1 MQYARALLIETRAVE
16 GVKRYKFRAS
26 STGVARD
33 GASIPSDEW
42 RTDAYMRNPIV
53 LWSHDYMSMP
63 IGRAVALERD
73 ADGLVAEIEY
83 DADDPRAQDVMRK
96 LDAGYLHAVSVGF
109 RGALERGPDSMIFR
123 DVELLEISNVAV
135 PSDPNAL
142 AMRSMADDNPLT
154 ESLYREVA
162 RLESRIESLEAQRGE
177 AGGEIAP
184 EATDQDIV
192 IDPSLF
198 DTLRR
203 YLT

>member
-142 AMRSMADDNPLT
+142 AMRSMADDPLT

-184 EATDQDIV
+184 EAADQDIV
-192 IDPSLF
+192 IDTSLF
-198 DTLRR
+198 DKLRSH
-203 YLT
+203 TT